1 MIVAVAVAAAVATAA
16 VVAVAVVAVDVAVV
30 VVAAAA
36 AALPYL
42 KLHVCVQYSNQILH
56 MTFKSKAWS
65 VLNLF
70 NLELGN
76 YLSTLFIELKGRIKS
91 HHYPATH
98 FKKII
103 QHLITCMY
111 HSGEHI

>member
-1 MIVAVAVAAAVATAA
+1 MFVAAGGGAIAA
-16 VVAVAVVAVDVAVV
+16 
-30 VVAAAA
+30 AAAA

-91 HHYPATH
+91 HRYPATH

-103 QHLITCMY
+103 SVEVYCVVKQDLNFTVHYLSHLALTQW
-111 HSGEHI
+111 E